1 MASEYDVIVIGAG
14 PTGEN
19 VADRAVRGGLTA
31 AIVEAELVGGE
42 CSYWACMPSKA
53 LLRPADVVAEA
64 GAVRG
69 VAGARLN
76 PAEVL
81 ARRDS
86 FAHGWKDDDQVEWLT
101 GAKIDLFRGH
111 GRIAGERL
119 VTVGD
124 TSLRARQAVVIA
136 TGTRAV
142 VLDSLAGVNPWTSR
156 EATSAHAV
164 PGRLAIVG
172 GGVVGCEMA
181 AAWSA
186 LCSEVTLISHGRL
199 LDRLPEF
206 AGDFVAAGLR
216 DAGVDVRI
224 GVDATG
230 ATRAGGT
237 RGTNDAGAGAGDGGA
252 GGAGEAGA
260 GDGGAGGAGDAS
272 AGDASAGDAGVA
284 SAGVAGAVAG
294 GGAVTLTLSDGS
306 SIEADEVLSAVG
318 RSPHTGDIGLETVG
332 LTPGS
337 WLDVDDTMRV
347 TAVHGGWL
355 YAAGDVNHLA
365 LLTHMGKYQ
374 ARVCGDAIAARAGDR
389 EPTVRD
395 VSSKTC
401 VPQVIFTIPEV
412 AAVGL
417 TAEQAEA
424 AGRRVRTV
432 EYEIGN
438 VAGAKLFADEYQ
450 GHAQMVV
457 DEDRR
462 TIVGMTLA
470 GHGVGETIHAATIAV
485 AGEVPLERLWHAVP
499 SYPTISEIWLRLLET
514 YGL

>member
-1 MASEYDVIVIGAG
+1 MADETYDVIVIGAG

-19 VADRAVRGGLTA
+19 VADRAIRGGLTA

-86 FAHGWKDDDQVEWLT
+86 FAHGWKDDSQVEWLT

-119 VTVGD
+119 VTVGEV
-124 TSLRARQAVVIA
+124 SLHARQAVVIA

-164 PGRLAIVG
+164 PGRLVIVG

-186 LCSEVTLISHGRL
+186 LCAEVTLISRGPL
-199 LDRLPEF
+199 LDRLPDF
-206 AGDFVAAGLR
+206 AGDCVTAGLR
-216 DAGVDVRI
+216 EAGVDVRI
-224 GVDATG
+224 GVDVTG
-230 ATRAGGT
+230 ATRGGGT
-237 RGTNDAGAGAGDGGA
+237 SGTIDS
-252 GGAGEAGA
+252 
-260 GDGGAGGAGDAS
+260 GDAS
-272 AGDASAGDAGVA
+272 ASD
-284 SAGVAGAVAG
+284 G
-294 GGAVTLTLSDGS
+294 GGTVTLTLSEGS
-306 SIEADEVLSAVG
+306 SVEADEVLSAVG
-318 RSPHTGDIGLETVG
+318 RSAHTGDIGLETVG
-332 LTPGS
+332 LAPGS
-337 WLDVDDTMRV
+337 WLDVDDTMGV
-347 TAVHGGWL
+347 TGVDGGWL

-374 ARVCGDAIAARAGDR
+374 ARVCGDAIAARAGGR

-395 VSSKTC
+395 RSSKTC

-417 TAEQAEA
+417 TAQEAEA
-424 AGRRVRTV
+424 AGRRVRVV
-432 EYEIGN
+432 EYDIGH
-438 VAGAKLFADEYQ
+438 VAGAKLFADEYR

-485 AGEVPLERLWHAVP
+485 AGEVTLDRLWHAVP

>member
-1 MASEYDVIVIGAG
+1 MADQTYDVIVIGAG

-31 AIVEAELVGGE
+31 VIVEDELVGGE

-81 ARRDS
+81 ARRDW
-86 FAHGWKDDDQVEWLT
+86 FAHGWKDDGQVEWLT
-101 GAKIDLFRGH
+101 GAKIDLVRGH
-111 GRIAGERL
+111 GRIAGTRL

-124 TSLRARQAVVIA
+124 VTLHARQAVVVA

-142 VLDSLAGVNPWTSR
+142 VLDSLAGVDPWTSR

-164 PGRLAIVG
+164 PGRLVIVG

-186 LCSEVTLISHGRL
+186 LCAEVTLICRGRL

-206 AGDFVAAGLR
+206 AGEFVAAGLR
-216 DAGVDVRI
+216 EAGVDVRI
-224 GVDATG
+224 GVDVIG
-230 ATRAGGT
+230 ATRAGG
-237 RGTNDAGAGAGDGGA
+237 
-252 GGAGEAGA
+252 
-260 GDGGAGGAGDAS
+260 
-272 AGDASAGDAGVA
+272 
-284 SAGVAGAVAG
+284 
-294 GGAVTLTLSDGS
+294 AVTVRLSDGTS
-306 SIEADEVLSAVG
+306 VEADEVLCAVG
-318 RSPHTGDIGLETVG
+318 RSPRTRDIGLEEVG
-332 LTPGS
+332 LKPGS
-337 WLDVDDTMRV
+337 WLEVDDTMRV
-347 TAVHGGWL
+347 TGVDGGWL

-374 ARVCGDAIAARAGDR
+374 ARVCGDAIAARARDR

-395 VSSKTC
+395 RSSKTC
-401 VPQVIFTIPEV
+401 VPQVVFTIPEV

-424 AGRRVRTV
+424 AGHRVRVV
-432 EYEIGN
+432 EYDLGH

-457 DEDRR
+457 DEDRL
-462 TIVGMTLA
+462 TLLGMTLA

-485 AGEVPLERLWHAVP
+485 AGEVPLDRLWHAVP
-499 SYPTISEIWLRLLET
+499 AYPTISEIWLRLLET

>member
-1 MASEYDVIVIGAG
+1 MADETYDVIVIGAG

-31 AIVEAELVGGE
+31 VVVEAELVGGE

-86 FAHGWKDDDQVEWLT
+86 FAHGWKDDSQVEWLT
-101 GAKIDLFRGH
+101 GAKIDLVRGH

-124 TSLRARQAVVIA
+124 LSLHARQAVVIA

-142 VLDSLAGVNPWTSR
+142 VLDSLARVNPWTSR

-164 PGRLAIVG
+164 PGRLVIVG

-186 LCSEVTLISHGRL
+186 LCAEVTLISRGPLLGRL
-199 LDRLPEF
+199 PDF
-206 AGDFVAAGLR
+206 AGEFVAAGLR
-216 DAGVDVRI
+216 EAGVDVRI
-224 GVDATG
+224 GVDVTG

-237 RGTNDAGAGAGDGGA
+237 NDSGDAAADGAGAGGAGAGGA
-252 GGAGEAGA
+252 GGAGA
-260 GDGGAGGAGDAS
+260 GGAGGAG
-272 AGDASAGDAGVA
+272 GT
-284 SAGVAGAVAG
+284 
-294 GGAVTLTLSDGS
+294 VTLTLSDGS

-318 RSPHTGDIGLETVG
+318 RSAHTGDIGLETIG
-332 LTPGS
+332 LAPGS

-347 TAVHGGWL
+347 AGVDGGWL

-374 ARVCGDAIAARAGDR
+374 ARVCGDAIAARAGGG

-395 VSSKTC
+395 RSSKTC

-417 TAEQAEA
+417 TAREAEA
-424 AGRRVRTV
+424 AGRRVRVV
-432 EYEIGN
+432 EYDIGH
-438 VAGAKLFADEYQ
+438 VAGAKLFADDYR

-485 AGEVPLERLWHAVP
+485 AGEVPLDRLWHAVP

>member
-1 MASEYDVIVIGAG
+1 MAGDAYDVVVIGAG

-19 VADRAVRGGLTA
+19 VADRAIRGGLTA

-53 LLRPADVVAEA
+53 LLRPATSVAQTRA
-64 GAVRG
+64 LRG

-86 FAHGWKDDDQVEWLT
+86 FAHQWKDDGQVEWLAN
-101 GAKIDLFRGH
+101 AKIDLFRGQ
-111 GRIAGERL
+111 GKIVGTRL
-119 VTVGD
+119 VQVGD
-124 TSLRARQAVVIA
+124 AVLQARQAVVIA
-136 TGTRAV
+136 TGTTAAV
-142 VLDSLAGVNPWTSR
+142 PAVLAGVSPWTSR

-164 PGRLAIVG
+164 PGRLVIVG

-186 LCSEVTLISHGRL
+186 LCSEVTLISHGPL
-199 LDRLPEF
+199 LERLPGF

-216 DAGVDVRI
+216 EAGVDVRI
-224 GVDATG
+224 GVDVTG
-230 ATRAGGT
+230 ATRGAGTAGAE
-237 RGTNDAGAGAGDGGA
+237 DAGAG
-252 GGAGEAGA
+252 
-260 GDGGAGGAGDAS
+260 
-272 AGDASAGDAGVA
+272 
-284 SAGVAGAVAG
+284 AG

-318 RSPHTGDIGLETVG
+318 RSAHTGDIGLETVG
-332 LTPGS
+332 LAPGS

-347 TAVHGGWL
+347 TSVDGGWL

-374 ARVCGDAIAARAGDR
+374 ARVCGDAIAARARDR

-395 VSSKTC
+395 TASKTC

-417 TAEQAEA
+417 TAEAAEA
-424 AGRRVRTV
+424 AGRRVRVV

-438 VAGAKLFADEYQ
+438 VAGAKLFADQYQ

-462 TIVGMTLA
+462 TIVGLTLA
-470 GHGVGETIHAATIAV
+470 GHGVGEIIHAGTIAV

-499 SYPTISEIWLRLLET
+499 SYPTISEVWLRLLET

>member
-1 MASEYDVIVIGAG
+1 MADETYDVIVIGAG

-19 VADRAVRGGLTA
+19 VADRAIRGGLTA
-31 AIVEAELVGGE
+31 AVVEAELVGGE

-64 GAVRG
+64 RAVRG

-86 FAHGWKDDDQVEWLT
+86 FAHGWKDDSQVEWLT

-111 GRIAGERL
+111 GRITGERL

-124 TSLRARQAVVIA
+124 LSLHARQAVVIA

-142 VLDSLAGVNPWTSR
+142 VLDSLARVKPWTSR

-164 PGRLAIVG
+164 PGRLVIVG

-186 LCSEVTLISHGRL
+186 LCAEVTLISRGPL
-199 LDRLPEF
+199 LERLPDF
-206 AGDFVAAGLR
+206 AGEFVAAGLR

-224 GVDATG
+224 GVDVTG

-237 RGTNDAGAGAGDGGA
+237 RGTIDASAGAGDAGAGAGGAGDAGAGAGDAGA
-252 GGAGEAGA
+252 GGAGSGGA
-260 GDGGAGGAGDAS
+260 GDAGAGGAG
-272 AGDASAGDAGVA
+272 
-284 SAGVAGAVAG
+284 G
-294 GGAVTLTLSDGS
+294 GTVTLTLSDGS

-332 LTPGS
+332 LAPGS

-347 TAVHGGWL
+347 TGVDGGWL

-374 ARVCGDAIAARAGDR
+374 ARVCGDAIAARAQDR

-395 VSSKTC
+395 RSSKTC
-401 VPQVIFTIPEV
+401 VPQVVFTIPEV

-417 TAEQAEA
+417 TAQQAEA

-432 EYEIGN
+432 EYEIGL
-438 VAGAKLFADEYQ
+438 VAGAKLFADQYQ

-499 SYPTISEIWLRLLET
+499 SYPTVSEIWLRLLET